1 MGEMEQRAT
10 SLKGPFSS
18 ATRKLLSVSTNEEN
32 VTTTFPVAGN
42 LTIDEAVALY
52 REVEAFQ
59 KEYKMAK
66 YKVPEYASP
75 KEIELAMI
83 RGTLNLRAREISIA
97 LFHNFVAY
105 PTPTGSLPATDPTTI
120 LLRDYRSSLVSVNAK
135 WADLLAEKL
144 SRRQESK
151 ALRRRHK
158 RRNRR
163 FLHSQLAWWRAVRE
177 EAKEMKYDA
186 DVEEDD
192 CPETHRAARRTAEK
206 RERRKRYYARK
217 NEMRRNGCVLT
228 KALGDIERICNSPAS
243 SDGVPLHDSFQ
254 RNYIIPEHVKSD
266 ADLLVYFNQLGLR
279 FTPCKGTH
287 LHR

>member
-66 YKVPEYASP
+66 YKVPEYALTFFKSP

-228 KALGDIERICNSPAS
+228 KALGDIERISSAFILPTIVSALSEVAS
-243 SDGVPLHDSFQ
+243 LLIFFSD
-254 RNYIIPEHVKSD
+254 
-266 ADLLVYFNQLGLR
+266 LR
-279 FTPCKGTH
+279 MK
-287 LHR
+287 